1 MASDLDLSEGSSSPN
16 LPPSSSAE
24 GVKQGPAADISSWMM
39 LDRFVFRRDDDDGSF
54 PDEAAAPMRASSSTS
69 LGGLFTVALL
79 VAAPPAVSRLYV
91 QWPRDPREPVDLEDK
106 VTNLVTA
113 HRNLLL
119 LCTTSLLMVDK
130 IPYRQDY
137 FVFKTAAASASA
149 GAVNSGG
156 IKRLPACP
164 EPLEGSN
171 IAELRFFHHDTI
183 GMVYRSGYSDDEFAV
198 VQLAKFVVIPGCP
211 NKMEAEL
218 CVFRSSLS
226 SSKNEGVDVAE
237 GKWEV
242 LMLPIHHSEEEF
254 SDLRGFSAD
263 GAITFNNSVCWV
275 DYHHGGFLS
284 YTPAP
289 LAVAARGVGESII
302 SYIRLP
308 IDDRPNN
315 SLPEC
320 LEMYRSL
327 SVTGPRDNEQL
338 KFIDVA
344 CKARAY
350 VGPSFTITCHTFTP
364 RSHHK
369 WHNKVII
376 TSEELWYINFRNPL
390 MPKDSV
396 ITFPLVSGDEPHHV
410 HFLMSEPRKK
420 NEPRKK
426 IGKVSVVVID
436 FISHKAFSASTCI
449 QGDEDLYGK
458 DADMV
463 TYRSRLP
470 PRPFIP
476 SRF

>member
-1 MASDLDLSEGSSSPN
+1 MASDLDLSKASSSPN

-24 GVKQGPAADISSWMM
+24 GVKQGPAADISWMM

-54 PDEAAAPMRASSSTS
+54 PDVAAAPMRASSSTS
-69 LGGLFTVALL
+69 LGDLFTVALL

-119 LCTTSLLMVDK
+119 LCTTSRLMVDK

-137 FVFKTAAASASA
+137 FVFKAAAPASA
-149 GAVNSGG
+149 GVVNSR
-156 IKRLPACP
+156 IKRIPACP
-164 EPLEGSN
+164 EPLEGRN
-171 IAELRFFHHDTI
+171 ITEPRLFHNDTI
-183 GMVYRSGYSDDEFAV
+183 GMVYRSGYSDEFAV

-226 SSKNEGVDVAE
+226 SSKSIHEDNDEGVVAE

-254 SDLRGFSAD
+254 SDLRGFSTD
-263 GAITFNNSVCWV
+263 GAITFNNSICWV
-275 DYHHGGFLS
+275 DYHHGGILS
-284 YTPAP
+284 YKPAP
-289 LAVAARGVGESII
+289 LAAQGVGESII

-315 SLPEC
+315 SLPKC

-327 SVTGPRDNEQL
+327 SVTGTRDNEQL

-364 RSHHK
+364 RSDNK
-369 WHNKVII
+369 WHKKVII
-376 TSEELWYINFRNPL
+376 TSEKLWYINFRN
-390 MPKDSV
+390 
-396 ITFPLVSGDEPHHV
+396 VSCRRI
-410 HFLMSEPRKK
+410 L
-420 NEPRKK
+420 
-426 IGKVSVVVID
+426 
-436 FISHKAFSASTCI
+436 
-449 QGDEDLYGK
+449 
-458 DADMV
+458 
-463 TYRSRLP
+463 
-470 PRPFIP
+470 
-476 SRF
+476 